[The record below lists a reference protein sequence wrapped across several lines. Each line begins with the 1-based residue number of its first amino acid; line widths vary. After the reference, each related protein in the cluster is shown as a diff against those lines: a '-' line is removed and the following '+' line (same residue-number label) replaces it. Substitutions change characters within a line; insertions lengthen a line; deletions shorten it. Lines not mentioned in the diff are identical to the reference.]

1 MPAMPEKNIKTRF
14 APSPTGLVHLGNIR
28 TALFNVLL
36 ARKHQGRFLL
46 RIEDTDQERSKPEF
60 QRALQEDMRWLGHD
74 WQEGPGA
81 DDVSGPYNQSER
93 AEIYRKY
100 YDELIQ
106 RDLAY
111 PCFCSER
118 ELKLVRKSQLSAGQ
132 PPRYAGTCARLNA
145 EERERKL
152 EQGAQPTLRFRVPAA
167 EVVEFDDAVRG
178 KQSFRTDDIGDFIIR
193 RSDGTPAFF
202 FTNAIDDA
210 LMGVTHVLRGE
221 DHLTNT
227 PRQLLMLRALDLPE
241 PEYGHISLIVSDEHN
256 PLSKRE
262 GSQSVRV
269 MREEGY
275 LPNAINNHLARLGHA
290 YEDSGSFMSIN
301 ELAAGFE
308 LSRLGK
314 APARHDAQ
322 QLMHWQREAILN
334 AEQSTLIEWLGNEL
348 EAVPQDEREVF
359 VKLIRGNINFP
370 VEVRHWLDVL
380 YTESIDYP
388 SEALNWFREVGHI
401 YFDAALNALEQSPN
415 DYKGFIEQLK
425 AESGYKGKQLF
436 MPLRMA
442 LSGRASGPELAP
454 LFELM
459 SEARKN
465 ERLSN
470 AKKHAD

>member
-1 MPAMPEKNIKTRF
+1 MPAMSNRKVKTRF

-36 ARKHQGRFLL
+36 ARKHAGKFLL
-46 RIEDTDQERSKPEF
+46 RIEDTDQERSRPEF
-60 QRALQEDMRWLGHD
+60 QVALQEDMRWLGLD
-74 WQEGPGA
+74 WQEGPDAGGEHA
-81 DDVSGPYNQSER
+81 PYNQSAR
-93 AEIYRKY
+93 GDIYQQY
-100 YDELIQ
+100 YDRLIE

-118 ELKLVRKSQLSAGQ
+118 ELKLVRKSQLAAGQ
-132 PPRYAGTCARLNA
+132 PPRYAGTCARLSPQ
-145 EERERKL
+145 ERQRKL
-152 EQGAQPTLRFRVPAA
+152 EQGGQPSLRFRVPRGK
-167 EVVEFDDAVRG
+167 VIEFEDAVRG
-178 KQSFRTDDIGDFIIR
+178 KQVFNTDDIGDFIIR

-241 PEYGHISLIVSDEHN
+241 PQYGHISLIVSDEHN

-275 LPNAINNHLARLGHA
+275 LPEAINNHLARLGHA
-290 YEDSGSFMSIN
+290 YEDSGKFMRLD

-314 APARHDAQ
+314 APARHDAK
-322 QLMHWQREAILN
+322 QLLHWQHEAILH
-334 AEQSTLIEWLGNEL
+334 AGISTLIDWLGEEL
-348 EAVPQDEREVF
+348 DAVPAAEREAF
-359 VKLIRGNINFP
+359 VNLIRGNITFP
-370 VEVRHWLDVL
+370 EDVRHWLDVL
-380 YTESIDYP
+380 YTERLDYP
-388 SEALNWFREVGHI
+388 EDAHDWFRQAGPA
-401 YFDAALNALEQSPN
+401 YFDAALNALEASPDAYQS
-415 DYKGFIEQLK
+415 FIEQLK
-425 AESGYKGKQLF
+425 SETGNKGKNLF

-454 LFELM
+454 LYELM
-459 SEARKN
+459 SAARKN
-465 ERLSN
+465 ERLS
-470 AKKHAD
+470 HARKLAE

>member
-1 MPAMPEKNIKTRF
+1 MSDKKIKTRF

-36 ARKHQGRFLL
+36 ARKHGGKFLL

-60 QRALQEDMRWLGHD
+60 QTALQEDMQWLGLD
-74 WQEGPGA
+74 WQEGPDAGGEHA
-81 DDVSGPYNQSER
+81 PYNQSER
-93 AEIYRKY
+93 GDLYQKY
-100 YDELIQ
+100 YDQLIEK
-106 RDLAY
+106 DLAY

-132 PPRYAGTCARLNA
+132 PPRYAGTCARLSA
-145 EERERKL
+145 EERQEKL
-152 EQGAQPTLRFRVPAA
+152 EQGGQPSLRFRVPKGDTL
-167 EVVEFDDAVRG
+167 EFEDAVRG
-178 KQSFRTDDIGDFIIR
+178 KQSFNTDDIGDFIIR

-227 PRQLLMLRALDLPE
+227 PRQLLMLRALGLPE

-275 LPNAINNHLARLGHA
+275 LPGAINNHLARLGHA
-290 YEDSGSFMSIN
+290 FEDSGKFMSMA
-301 ELAAGFE
+301 ELADGFE
-308 LSRLGK
+308 LPRLGK
-314 APARHDAQ
+314 APARHDAK
-322 QLMHWQREAILN
+322 QLMHWQREAILHADTN
-334 AEQSTLIEWLGNEL
+334 KLIDWLGAEL
-348 EAVPQDEREVF
+348 DAVPTDEREAF
-359 VKLIRGNINFP
+359 VNLIRGNINFP
-370 VEVRHWLDVL
+370 EEVRHWLDVL
-380 YTESIDYP
+380 YTELLDYP
-388 SEALNWFREVGHI
+388 EDAHNWFKQVGHT
-401 YFDAALNALEQSPN
+401 YFDAALNALEAAPN
-415 DYKGFIEQLK
+415 NYKDFIEQLK
-425 AESGYKGKQLF
+425 TESGCKGKQLF

-454 LFELM
+454 LYELM

-470 AKKHAD
+470 AKKLAD